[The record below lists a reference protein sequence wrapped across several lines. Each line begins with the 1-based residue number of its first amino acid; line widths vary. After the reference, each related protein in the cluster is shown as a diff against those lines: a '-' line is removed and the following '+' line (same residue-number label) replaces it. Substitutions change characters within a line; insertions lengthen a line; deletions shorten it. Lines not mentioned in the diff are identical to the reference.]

1 MPHHAYTIPHEDP
14 ALTGW
19 RCEDPD
25 ALATAFSIAQTRIT
39 VARPFVVENDIVQ
52 WHTLMAALPE
62 KQWRILRRCYAIHT
76 TKFRSYTAEE
86 LVPLPALD
94 VLATTLG
101 VSVSDV
107 HAAHTSALARWSGAA
122 RTPDTGPAL
131 DDNQALAAFA
141 FNHPAILAD
150 ERQRTHLAKR
160 IRELLPALQTADS
173 RAQGRSMLETE
184 RQLIFIVEPGIEDLR
199 ADMKNITTILLTA
212 DAEAATGLYK
222 AKASLNEELE
232 KMLKRHGEMQK
243 VILTAS
249 DALGLAEMQ
258 SVGGAEKLTYHRTL
272 SDLAEACRLYHM
284 DGDRTLIDQMNAA
297 DEIVILTTPYLDR
310 PAQYRPDLVLNMPEI
325 RAQLFTGL
333 ELALPGRAFVKRL
346 TEGFKHG
353 LGMALEESGF
363 EAVPLD
369 DTGAVENEEQPAME
383 PHQFPTHPAAPTPPP
398 ADEDIE

>member
-25 ALATAFSIAQTRIT
+25 ALAAAFSIAQTRIT
-39 VARPFVVENDIVQ
+39 VARPFVVADDMVQ
-52 WHTLMAALPE
+52 WHTLMSALPE

-94 VLATTLG
+94 ALAMALG
-101 VSVSDV
+101 VSISEV
-107 HAAHTSALARWSGAA
+107 HAAHTSALSRWSGAA

-131 DDNQALAAFA
+131 DDDQALAAFS
-141 FNHPAILAD
+141 FTHKAIVED
-150 ERQRTHLAKR
+150 ENQRTHLAKR

-199 ADMKNITTILLTA
+199 EDMKNITRLLLTA
-212 DAEAATGLYK
+212 DAESSTGLYK

-232 KMLKRHGEMQK
+232 KLLKRHGEMQK
-243 VILTAS
+243 VILAAS

-258 SVGGAEKLTYHRTL
+258 SVGGQERLTYHRTL

-284 DGDRTLIDQMNAA
+284 EGDRTLIDQMNAA

-325 RAQLFTGL
+325 RTQLFTGL

-369 DTGAVENEEQPAME
+369 DTGTVENDEQPALA
-383 PHQFPTHPAAPTPPP
+383 QNDFPIHPAPNTSQP

>member
-14 ALTGW
+14 SLTGW

-25 ALATAFSIAQTRIT
+25 SLAAAFSIAQTRIT
-39 VARPFVVENDIVQ
+39 VARPFVVEDDIVQ

-86 LVPLPALD
+86 VVPLPALD
-94 VLATTLG
+94 ALAMALG

-107 HAAHTSALARWSGAA
+107 HAAHTSALARWCGAA

-131 DDNQALAAFA
+131 DDDQALAAFS

-150 ERQRTHLAKR
+150 DHQRMHLARR

-184 RQLIFIVEPGIEDLR
+184 RQLMFIVEPGIQALSED
-199 ADMKNITTILLTA
+199 MINITRLLVSADVATA
-212 DAEAATGLYK
+212 AGLYK

-258 SVGGAEKLTYHRTL
+258 AVGGQEKLTYHRTL

-284 DGDRTLIDQMNAA
+284 EGDRQLIDQMNAA

-333 ELALPGRAFVKRL
+333 DLALPGRPFVKRL
-346 TEGFKHG
+346 FAGFSHG

-369 DTGAVENEEQPAME
+369 DTGTVENDEPTAKE
-383 PHQFPTHPAAPTPPP
+383 PHQFPIHPAGPTPAPIE
-398 ADEDIE
+398 EDIE